1 MRHKEE
7 RGARLQLY
15 MYMLWVYCLTC
26 DDVSKLVPCTD
37 RLRRRRSWSDRQLAE
52 REMAERERDRDDR
65 DDRDD
70 READRRA
77 ERRDGPPERRRGQDD
92 ERRGGGYDDR
102 RYDDRRYD
110 DRRYD
115 DRYDERRELCPRPSK
130 TRAELCC
137 RPLTRTPRECRRF

>member
-1 MRHKEE
+1 M
-7 RGARLQLY
+7 
-15 MYMLWVYCLTC
+15 
-26 DDVSKLVPCTD
+26 
-37 RLRRRRSWSDRQLAE
+37 AE

-110 DRRYD
+110 
-115 DRYDERRELCPRPSK
+115 ERRELCPRPSK

-137 RPLTRTPRECRRF
+137 RSLTRTPRECRRF